1 MLIMFTRYDHR
12 ELDNLMSQEKLAG
25 ASLMIFANKQDL
37 AGAMSTDE
45 IGEALG
51 LNGEKF
57 KTRHWSIVACSAVE
71 GGGLLE
77 GMDWMTDDISSRI
90 FMLS

>member
-1 MLIMFTRYDHR
+1 M
-12 ELDNLMSQEKLAG
+12 EQEKLAG

-37 AGAMSTDE
+37 AGALSEEE
-45 IGEALG
+45 IVEALG
-51 LNGEKF
+51 LKGEKF
-57 KTRHWSIVACSAVE
+57 KTRHWSIVACSAVTGE
-71 GGGLLE
+71 GLLV